1 MLTKTLIVENYQI
14 LQIFYLFQDMTVEK
28 FSGSANYKQKPT
40 V

>member
-14 LQIFYLFQDMTVEK
+14 LQIFYLFLDMTVEK
-28 FSGSANYKQKPT
+28 LSGSGNYKQKPT